1 MCVLFFFANLLILL
15 LNIFFQL
22 IHSTALFSRSR
33 YALKI
38 RYSIIEHMLFVI
50 GALVLSSRMGRLTG
64 SLDYNSI
71 IPNKY
76 VAIIFIVMGLSVM
89 SIYFDKPRK
98 QKMILLN
105 HIFYKNSSNLS
116 QTAKLSLISITL

>member
-1 MCVLFFFANLLILL
+1 M
-15 LNIFFQL
+15 
-22 IHSTALFSRSR
+22 
-33 YALKI
+33 KI

-76 VAIIFIVMGLSVM
+76 VALIFIVMGLSVM

-98 QKMILLN
+98 QKN
-105 HIFYKNSSNLS
+105 DF
-116 QTAKLSLISITL
+116 T